1 MASEHELR
9 KKRYRDEILAHLH
22 DPSEQRARKAKPEP
36 VVRYGRYGARLGPV
50 PEPSETERAFMSG
63 LYDGLSFGAADEI
76 SAAAEAV
83 PAWFDHRDAGQ
94 LYDDEL
100 ERFRAEATY
109 LQAQHPIAY
118 GGGQVVGTLAQP
130 LNYTG
135 VGWAGRGMS
144 LAAQA
149 ARGAAVGGANGAV
162 HGFAGGEGGLGK
174 RVASGAKDAALGALT
189 GGALPVA
196 GHFATE
202 PATTAMARSVAVAD
216 AEVPVVKQFIRNMQY
231 GRNRGIDWA
240 GLPAH
245 VRDLL
250 VTRNGSALQ
259 NRARIL
265 RDAEFDTIPQ
275 GARVRK
281 KGETYYWRTDGL
293 IPRDEVETL
302 MNGWIGRSK
311 TVKDI
316 GKNKDVP
323 QFTSSDGTKMRRA
336 RGTAPKTSPHAVTG
350 YQTNLERKLR
360 STDEHYGLN
369 AHVNVER

>member
-9 KKRYRDEILAHLH
+9 KKRYRDEILAYLH
-22 DPSEQRARKAKPEP
+22 DPSEHRTRKAKPEP
-36 VVRYGRYGARLGPV
+36 VVRYGRYGVRLDPV
-50 PEPSETERAFMSG
+50 SEPSETERAFMSG

-83 PAWFDHRDAGQ
+83 PAWFDDRDAGQ

-100 ERFRAEATY
+100 ERVRAEDAY

-162 HGFAGGEGGLGK
+162 HGFAGAEGGFGN
-174 RVASGAKDAALGALT
+174 RVASGAKDAAIGALT

-202 PATTAMARSVAVAD
+202 PVTTAMARSVAATD
-216 AEVPVVKQFIRNMQY
+216 AEVPIVKQFIRNMQY
-231 GRNRGIDWA
+231 GRKGGIDWA
-240 GLPAH
+240 ALPAH
-245 VRDLL
+245 VRDLI
-250 VTRNGSALQ
+250 VARNGSALQ
-259 NRARIL
+259 SRAKIL

-275 GARVRK
+275 GARKRK
-281 KGETYYWRTDGL
+281 KGETYYWRTDGF
-293 IPRDEVETL
+293 IPGNEVETL

-311 TVKDI
+311 TLSKI
-316 GKNKDVP
+316 GKSNDVP
-323 QFTSSDGTKMRRA
+323 QFVSSDKMRRA
-336 RGTAPKTSPHAVTG
+336 RGTAPKAKSPYAVTG
-350 YQTNLERKLR
+350 YQTNLERKLNP
-360 STDEHYGLN
+360 SDAHYGLN
-369 AHVNVER
+369 AHVNVR

>member
-9 KKRYRDEILAHLH
+9 KKRYRDEILAYLH
-22 DPSEQRARKAKPEP
+22 DPSERRARKAKPEP
-36 VVRYGRYGARLGPV
+36 AVRYGRYGVRLDPV
-50 PEPSETERAFMSG
+50 PESSETERAFVSG

-83 PAWFDHRDAGQ
+83 PAWFDDRDAGQ

-100 ERFRAEATY
+100 ERVRAEAAY

-135 VGWAGRGMS
+135 VGWAGRGAS
-144 LAAQA
+144 LAMQA

-162 HGFAGGEGGLGK
+162 HGFAGGEGDFGN
-174 RVASGAKDAALGALT
+174 RFASGAKDAAIGALT

-202 PATTAMARSVAVAD
+202 PATTAMARSVVMAD
-216 AEVPVVKQFIRNMQY
+216 AEIPVVGQFIRNMQY
-231 GRNRGIDWA
+231 GRKGGIDWA

-250 VTRNGSALQ
+250 VARNGNALQ
-259 NRARIL
+259 NRAKIL

-275 GARVRK
+275 GARQRK
-281 KGETYYWRTDGL
+281 KGKTYYWRTDGF
-293 IPRDEVETL
+293 IPGDEVETL

-311 TVKDI
+311 AVSKI
-316 GKNKDVP
+316 GKNTDVP
-323 QFTSSDGTKMRRA
+323 QFVSSDTMRRA
-336 RGTAPKTSPHAVTG
+336 RGIAPKTKSPYAVTG
-350 YQTNLERKLR
+350 YQTNLERKLNP
-360 STDEHYGLN
+360 SDAHYGLN
-369 AHVNVER
+369 AHVNVR